1 MGSHLSLRHLSLG
14 GSMVWVAFITGLV
27 LGTITG
33 ITIMGMIT
41 VARRADDDLDNLKYR
56 RAGRR
61 FLRR

>member
-1 MGSHLSLRHLSLG
+1 M
-14 GSMVWVAFITGLV
+14 WVAFVTGLV

-33 ITIMGMIT
+33 ITIMGMVT

-61 FLRR
+61 FLRRYSSDNKFPLVERVDV

>member
-1 MGSHLSLRHLSLG
+1 M
-14 GSMVWVAFITGLV
+14 WVAFVTGLV

-33 ITIMGMIT
+33 ITIMGMVP